1 MTQDWI
7 SFVAKYRIR
16 ATTAIVLMLLGWTF
30 FVTEQDSNS
39 LGFGSYH
46 LVIGLFLVACGLSL
60 RTWAAGTL
68 RKHVGLT
75 TTGPYSIIRNP
86 LYLGTFMMVAG
97 FAILADASPVV
108 WLASGACLAMCIC
121 AVHYEERILSNHFGR
136 SWQDYAQATP
146 RFIPRSLLAKS
157 STWTFEEWLR
167 NREYQAVLA
176 TIAGLAAIVTW
187 DTL

>member
-16 ATTAIVLMLLGWTF
+16 ATTTIVLALLAWTF
-30 FVTEQDSNS
+30 FAAEQDRKAF
-39 LGFGSYH
+39 GFGSYH
-46 LVIGLFLVACGLSL
+46 LVIGLIPVACGWSL

-86 LYLGTFMMVAG
+86 LYLGTFMMVVG
-97 FAILADASPVV
+97 FAILADASPLV

-121 AVHYEERILSNHFGR
+121 AVHHEERILSSQYGSN
-136 SWQDYAQATP
+136 WQHYAQHTP
-146 RFIPRSLLAKS
+146 RFIPRRLLAPS
-157 STWTFEEWLR
+157 SAWTLEEWIR

-176 TIAGLAAIVTW
+176 TMAGLIALVAW